1 MFVALFYF
9 ISWCMVCCFIIS
21 NVLLYELAHNPQVL
35 VNNAG
40 ITRDTL
46 AMRMKADQWQQ
57 VGAC

>member
-1 MFVALFYF
+1 
-9 ISWCMVCCFIIS
+9 MVCCFIIS